1 MRMFKVGMA
10 KIRQLLDGK
19 HGFIMIMVYGLISIM
34 AILSLALFSRQNIF
48 LLSSE
53 RNRNRIV
60 AFNMAEAGLDR
71 AMTQLA
77 TDPTY
82 TGTGFN
88 SMSSG
93 PMEGGYDVTVST
105 PAGQPTYRLVTANGY
120 APSNTATARGYETR
134 RITAYAQLGNFS
146 YFDFA
151 VFSDDGM
158 QLNGNATIDS
168 YDSRNGPYGE
178 HNRAENGD
186 IGTDSIGAGTVRL
199 TGNAM
204 VKGDAQVGPNG
215 DPASVVSTT
224 GDASVT
230 GVLSAAKEERDYQP
244 QTTNIA
250 SLGAL
255 NIKGNTTQYLAAGTY
270 RYSSFSIAGN
280 GQLVAT
286 GPVVIYVD
294 GPVSIAGNGVS
305 TQANTPPNFL
315 MYVTNN
321 SDVSISGN
329 GNFYGGIYAP
339 ASHISN
345 TGNGEIYGALVADDY
360 HQTGNGNV
368 HYDEALRNTGGSS
381 NSGVSLVSWREENTA
396 AWGTGTAY
404 GG

>member
-1 MRMFKVGMA
+1 MRLFKVGVA
-10 KIRQLLDGK
+10 KIRQLLDEK
-19 HGFIMIMVYGLISIM
+19 NGFIMIMVYGLISIM

-53 RNRNRIV
+53 RNRNRLI

-71 AMTQLA
+71 ALTQLA
-77 TDPTY
+77 VDPTY
-82 TGTGFN
+82 AGTGFN

-93 PMEGGYDVTVST
+93 PMEGGFDVTVST

-120 APSNTATARGYETR
+120 APSNTATTRGYETR

-151 VFSDDGM
+151 VFSEEGM
-158 QLNGNATIDS
+158 QINGNPVIDS
-168 YDSRNGPYGE
+168 YDSRNGPYGGA
-178 HNRAENGD
+178 NTAQNGD
-186 IGTDSIGAGTVRL
+186 IGTDSVGSGTVAL
-199 TGNAM
+199 IGNAT

-215 DPASVVSTT
+215 NPNSVVSIGTN
-224 GDASVT
+224 ASIS
-230 GVLSAAKEERDYQP
+230 GSLSAATAERDYQP
-244 QTTNIA
+244 ETTNIV
-250 SLGAL
+250 SLGDL
-255 NIKGNTTQYLAAGTY
+255 NIKGNTTQFLAAGTY

-294 GPVSIAGNGVS
+294 GPVNIAGNGVS
-305 TQANTPPNFL
+305 TQNNTPPNFL
-315 MYVTNN
+315 LYVTT
-321 SDVSISGN
+321 SDDVKLAGN

-339 ASHISN
+339 ASDVKN
-345 TGNGEIYGALVADDY
+345 TGNGELYGAVVSQDY
-360 HQTGNGNV
+360 QQSGNGAV

-381 NSGVSLVSWREENTA
+381 NAGVNLVSWREENTA